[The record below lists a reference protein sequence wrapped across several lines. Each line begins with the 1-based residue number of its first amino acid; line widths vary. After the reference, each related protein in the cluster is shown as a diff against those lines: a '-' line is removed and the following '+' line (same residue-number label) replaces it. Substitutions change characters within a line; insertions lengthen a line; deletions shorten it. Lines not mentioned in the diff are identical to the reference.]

1 MAPVPLWATLVLGAL
16 PIAEFGS
23 PTLKDAVL
31 PGVVSGDQLL
41 TAALAGVAD
50 DIARGGPG
58 RPAVA
63 GKSGADGLVLTGTAF
78 AVPSAHVADR
88 VLVPVSLG
96 DADDGLVIAVID
108 PKAAGVTV
116 ERAVTTNREIHPHL
130 HLDGVVVP
138 ADDLLADGDPTRG
151 HEVLFW
157 ILNRAWT
164 GTVRPP
170 GGGDRG
176 GGGPDG
182 RVPQHPR
189 AVRPAAVAPSRGPC
203 CGRPT
208 PPSTPRPSGSRCGR
222 PPGGWTTGSTPT
234 WP

>member
-1 MAPVPLWATLVLGAL
+1 M
-16 PIAEFGS
+16 
-23 PTLKDAVL
+23 L

-41 TAALAGVAD
+41 TAALAEVAD

-96 DADDGLVIAVID
+96 DADDGLVIAVVD
-108 PKAAGVTV
+108 PTAAGVTV

-130 HLDGVVVP
+130 HLDGVVVAGRRP
-138 ADDLLADGDPTRG
+138 AGRRRPDPGSRG
-151 HEVLFW
+151 AVLDPRPG
-157 ILNRAWT
+157 LD

-182 RVPQHPR
+182 RVPQHP
-189 AVRPAAVAPSRGPC
+189 
-203 CGRPT
+203 
-208 PPSTPRPSGSRCGR
+208 
-222 PPGGWTTGSTPT
+222 
-234 WP
+234 